1 MVTPL
6 QPQNQGFPQ
15 VSAPIVDNTGIV
27 TEAWYKF
34 FISLWVRS
42 GGSQGQPGPYIP
54 SDVII
59 TGGTIDGVA
68 IGSTV
73 PSSGDF
79 TTLHATGAVTASN
92 FTGSS
97 SGVNTGNV
105 SLTGDNY
112 ITISGQTITAH
123 NVALATQVSGNLP
136 VTNLNSGTAASST
149 TFWRG
154 DGSWGTPSGAGNVTT
169 TGSPTS
175 GNLTKFSGAT
185 SISNGDLSGDI
196 STSGA
201 LVTTLAT
208 VNASPG
214 TYANATITVNAK
226 GLVTTANATATG
238 ISTTITT
245 AALTGLGT
253 QGSMTFVSGIL
264 VAQTPAT

>member
-1 MVTPL
+1 MATPL
-6 QPQNQGFPQ
+6 APQNQGFPQ
-15 VSAPIVDNTGIV
+15 VSAPLVDNTGVV
-27 TEAWYKF
+27 TQAWYKF

-73 PSSGDF
+73 PSTGQF
-79 TTLHATGAVTASN
+79 TTLHATGTVTGSN

-105 SLTGDNY
+105 SLAGDNY

-123 NVALATQVSGNLP
+123 NVALASQVSGNLP
-136 VTNLNSGTAASST
+136 VTNLNSGTSASNT

-154 DGSWGTPSGAGNVTT
+154 DGIWGTPSGVGNVTT
-169 TGSPTS
+169 SGSPSS

-185 SISNGDLSGDI
+185 AITNGDLSGDI
-196 STSGA
+196 ATSGTLA
-201 LVTTLAT
+201 TILAT

-214 TYANATITVNAK
+214 TYANATVTVNAK
-226 GLVTTANATATG
+226 GLITAASATAIG
-238 ISTTITT
+238 ISTTIVT
-245 AALTGLGT
+245 AALTTLGT
-253 QGSMTFVSGIL
+253 QGSQTFVNGLLTAS
-264 VAQTPAT
+264 TPAT

>member
-1 MVTPL
+1 MATPL

-15 VSAPIVDNTGIV
+15 VSAPVVDGTGVI

-73 PSSGDF
+73 PDTGQF
-79 TTLHATGAVTASN
+79 TTLHATGTVTGSN

-105 SLTGDNY
+105 SLSGDNY

-154 DGSWGTPSGAGNVTT
+154 DTSWVNPLAG
-169 TGSPTS
+169 
-175 GNLTKFSGAT
+175 
-185 SISNGDLSGDI
+185 
-196 STSGA
+196 
-201 LVTTLAT
+201 
-208 VNASPG
+208 
-214 TYANATITVNAK
+214 
-226 GLVTTANATATG
+226 G

-245 AALTGLGT
+245 AKLTGAGAN
-253 QGSMTFVSGIL
+253 GSMVFTNGLLTAS
-264 VAQTPAT
+264 TPAT